1 MNQLGILLN
10 ADSGSEH
17 LGGSETISNKFS
29 RAIYGIDPEPTSEYH
44 SKVLK
49 KCSKVKEKESIWG

>member
-17 LGGSETISNKFS
+17 LGGSETISNKLS
-29 RAIYGIDPEPTSEYH
+29 RAIYGIGPEPTSE
-44 SKVLK
+44 
-49 KCSKVKEKESIWG
+49 